1 MNGTLLQE
9 LYTPDGSGTLISR
22 DIYEGIRVAN
32 VGDVAGIYDLIKP
45 FVSAGTLVP
54 HPKNVLENEINSYY
68 VFTRDNL
75 IVEEVGDMTEE
86 VF

>member
-1 MNGTLLQE
+1 
-9 LYTPDGSGTLISR
+9 
-22 DIYEGIRVAN
+22 VAN

-54 HPKNVLENEINSYY
+54 RPKNVLENEINSYY

-86 VF
+86 VFC